1 MLKQGP
7 PPPFCSTQRKGGLRP
22 LLILVQLLHFT
33 DEDTDPEVFGCITA
47 VSQGRL
53 MDLLHSLSEVSGQ
66 ATCEPEVKVSVVG
79 SGPRATCEPKMEV
92 SVVEEAS

>member
-1 MLKQGP
+1 
-7 PPPFCSTQRKGGLRP
+7 
-22 LLILVQLLHFT
+22 
-33 DEDTDPEVFGCITA
+33 
-47 VSQGRL
+47 

-92 SVVEEAS
+92 SVVEEAN